1 MHHLR
6 IEVLRRYSLPTSQK
20 KKKKKQKSNQE
31 METEVNSNQPKSE
44 TQNEENYRSTEKKET
59 NRSKQKPKIHFFA
72 GNPSVEVIE
81 GIVHLYKNDNSL
93 ISKIPGERDQMVT
106 VGSGLPVNRTLILCV
121 LSVPSYMSPAD
132 FASFTGPYHKN
143 ISNMRIVRY
152 LFPLSLFFFNKMK

>member
-6 IEVLRRYSLPTSQK
+6 IEVVRRYSLPSASQK
-20 KKKKKQKSNQE
+20 KKKKKQKSE
-31 METEVNSNQPKSE
+31 MEITDTTTPNKKIELS
-44 TQNEENYRSTEKKET
+44 NEEIDQSNEKKEG
-59 NRSKQKPKIHFFA
+59 NRNKQKPKIHFFA

-93 ISKIPGERDQMVT
+93 ISKIPGEREKVVT
-106 VGSGLPVNRTLILCV
+106 IGSGLPVNRTLVLCV

-143 ISNMRIVRY
+143 ISNMRIVR
-152 LFPLSLFFFNKMK
+152 